1 MKKIYGII
9 LILASVLFV
18 GCSDTQKAK
27 SLAKKYLAKN
37 SNDGKIE
44 IVECGEL
51 EDYEFVDDF
60 AKTMAMQDAELWITK
75 ADGEMDIYDI
85 WKNTDMNEAKPHFE
99 LAEEYIAKADSAKK
113 AANEI
118 KVETYQIKRMKV
130 KARGNNALGNKV
142 VNDIVLFFDKDIK
155 HCDQS
160 ANDIAHGLVK

>member
-1 MKKIYGII
+1 MSGNKRKISSG
-9 LILASVLFV
+9 S
-18 GCSDTQKAK
+18 
-27 SLAKKYLAKN
+27 
-37 SNDGKIE
+37 E
-44 IVECGEL
+44 ISFSEL
-51 EDYEFVDDF
+51 
-60 AKTMAMQDAELWITK
+60 
-75 ADGEMDIYDI
+75 
-85 WKNTDMNEAKPHFE
+85 KP
-99 LAEEYIAKADSAKK
+99 LAEDGDAIADSAKK